1 MCFKKIPYVHI
12 SQRATFKYS
21 INKSPKIPLI
31 CENYFL
37 MQDLKKIIEEAW
49 EDRNLLRYNNTINA
63 IEAVIEQLNKGE
75 IRVAELIGSRWHTN
89 EWIKKAVIL
98 YFPIRNMEEIS
109 VGPFVFHDKMKLKTD
124 FVKTGVRV
132 VPHAIARFGAYLA
145 KGVIMMPSYVNIGAY
160 VDEGTMVDTWATVG
174 SCAQIG
180 KHVHLSGGV
189 GIGGVLE
196 PVQAAP
202 VIIEDNCFLGSRAI
216 VVEGV
221 HLEHEVVLGAN
232 VVLTAST
239 KIIDVSHA
247 EPVEYKGVV
256 PARSVVIPGMYAK
269 KFAAGEY
276 QVPCALIIGKRKEST
291 DKKTSLNDALRENN
305 VAV

>member
-1 MCFKKIPYVHI
+1 
-12 SQRATFKYS
+12 
-21 INKSPKIPLI
+21 
-31 CENYFL
+31 
-37 MQDLKKIIEEAW
+37 MQDLKKLIEDARV
-49 EDRNLLRYNNTINA
+49 DRNLITFKEYTNA
-63 IEAVIEQLNKGE
+63 IETVIERLDKGE
-75 IRVAELIGSRWHTN
+75 IRVAERIGTRWHVN

-98 YFPIRNMEEIS
+98 YFPTREMEEIK
-109 VGPFVFHDKMKLKTD
+109 VGPFVFHDKMKLKTNY
-124 FVKTGVRV
+124 KQLGVRV
-132 VPHAIARFGAYLA
+132 VPHGIARYGAYLA

-221 HLEHEVVLGAN
+221 RVGKEAVLGAN
-232 VVLTAST
+232 VVLTGSSR
-239 KIIDVSHA
+239 IIDVTGP
-247 EPVEYKGVV
+247 EPIEYKGYV
-256 PARSVVIPGMYAK
+256 PERSRVFPGTIP
-269 KFAAGEY
+269 
-276 QVPCALIIGKRKEST
+276 R
-291 DKKTSLNDALRENN
+291 
-305 VAV
+305 